1 MEDKKGF
8 NPNLSDQEVIKILSM
23 ENDLMLFDPDTGE
36 EKRYQSLNSADKK
49 CYCAHIMAIKA
60 IKENQELKKRVAELE
75 KQDKNRMCI
84 PKYLD
89 KLQGKEG

>member
-8 NPNLSDQEVIKILSM
+8 NPNMSDQDVIQILSM
-23 ENDLMLFDPDTGE
+23 ENDFILFDPYTGE
-36 EKRYQSLNSADKK
+36 ENSYKSLNELNKK

-60 IKENQELKKRVAELE
+60 IEENQELKKRVAELE